1 MSRRCARRVVRR
13 ENGVNL
19 IGATGDICHR
29 SVPGSWFGRR
39 DPILEPG
46 MAALS
51 ASVLAGESLVLV
63 ELAGSADAAAS
74 GQLRDL
80 LAERVSAGVELVV
93 DLSGVDFI
101 DSACAGVLV
110 TVCRDVEE
118 VGGTL
123 AMASPPE
130 SAVTRTLRLQGVDQ
144 LIGVYDSVAEAVG
157 PDLPPL

>member
-1 MSRRCARRVVRR
+1 M
-13 ENGVNL
+13 
-19 IGATGDICHR
+19 GALR
-29 SVPGSWFGRR
+29 
-39 DPILEPG
+39 
-46 MAALS
+46 

-74 GQLRDL
+74 AELHDL

-101 DSACAGVLV
+101 DSACASVLV
-110 TVCRDVEE
+110 AVCRDVEE

-130 SAVTRTLRLQGVDQ
+130 SAVARTLRLQGVDQ

>member
-1 MSRRCARRVVRR
+1 MLETRM
-13 ENGVNL
+13 
-19 IGATGDICHR
+19 GALR
-29 SVPGSWFGRR
+29 
-39 DPILEPG
+39 
-46 MAALS
+46 
-51 ASVLAGESLVLV
+51 ASVVAGESLVLV

-74 GQLRDL
+74 AELHDL

-101 DSACAGVLV
+101 DSACARVLV
-110 TVCRDVEE
+110 TVCRAVEE

-130 SAVTRTLRLQGVDQ
+130 SVVARTLRRQGVDQ